1 MTTASETEYVLY
13 SWITGQVFARRRQ
26 QRGVGQIE
34 LAKALGVSQATWSR
48 VETGQS
54 PLTIEQLSHA
64 CELIGLSASDIVS
77 EVDAEARRYRR
88 RGVFVVYRR
97 GRDPVNVPG
106 LVATGLGLFGLVKVL
121 SRYVDD
127 R

>member
-1 MTTASETEYVLY
+1 MTTASGTKYVLY
-13 SWITGQVFARRRQ
+13 SWIAGQVFARHRQ

-34 LAKALGVSQATWSR
+34 MAKALGVSQATWSR

-64 CELIGLSASDIVS
+64 CELIGLSAGDIVS
-77 EVDAEARRYRR
+77 EVDKEARRYRR
-88 RGVFVVYRR
+88 QGAYVVYRR

-106 LVATGLGLFGLVKVL
+106 LVAAGLGLFGLVKVL
-121 SRYVDD
+121 SRFGDD
-127 R
+127 G